1 MFIYSVHNI
10 ISIVVLYTLT
20 LKVIYFCLFKREP
33 STCTTQDYT
42 CIFLSMQCHQH
53 YASFFLS
60 QRRFMIFLF
69 QWGASQWIISG
80 VASSTSCFTG
90 IVRARSYSSVVE
102 KRHAWLGCGSCIC
115 SVSFLT
121 TNVCFCLKY
130 CFCMF
135 NCYHFLITGS
145 WFVFKACSFKVK
157 NTK

>member
-10 ISIVVLYTLT
+10 ISIAVLYTIT
-20 LKVIYFCLFKREP
+20 LKVIYFCMFKKGTHCMHNTGSYLHFSFNAMS
-33 STCTTQDYT
+33 STLCK
-42 CIFLSMQCHQH
+42 
-53 YASFFLS
+53 FFLS
-60 QRRFMIFLF
+60 QRRFMMFLF

-145 WFVFKACSFKVK
+145 WFVFKACSF
-157 NTK
+157 